1 MNLILWILQL
11 LLSFVFLL
19 GGTMMVMNSKDE
31 LKKKAGK
38 RMAWVDSMS
47 IGKVRAVGILELL
60 IGLGLILPH
69 LTGILAWLTPLAAFG
84 YVCTTLS
91 AAVLHA
97 SRGDGRRA
105 IMTPLV
111 FMLLAAF
118 IAYGRFALVPA

>member
-1 MNLILWILQL
+1 MNFILWILQL

-47 IGKVRAVGILELL
+47 LGKVRAVGVLELL

-84 YVCTTLS
+84 YVCTTIS

-111 FMLLAAF
+111 FMLFAAF
-118 IAYGRFALVPA
+118 DAYGRLVLVPA

>member
-1 MNLILWILQL
+1 MNFILWILQL

-19 GGTMMVMNSKDE
+19 GGAMMVMNSKDE

-47 IGKVRAVGILELL
+47 LGKVRAVGVLELL

-84 YVCTTLS
+84 YVCTTIS

-111 FMLLAAF
+111 FMLFAAF
-118 IAYGRFALVPA
+118 VAYGRLVLVPA

>member
-1 MNLILWILQL
+1 MNFILWILQL

-47 IGKVRAVGILELL
+47 LGKVRAVGVLELL

-84 YVCTTLS
+84 YVCTTIS

-111 FMLLAAF
+111 FMLFAAF
-118 IAYGRFALVPA
+118 VAYGRLVLVPA